1 MPEYRKAGMPREIP
15 SNLLLTGQGY
25 QRTVQE
31 KDLAK
36 LLREWDN
43 RVLEPLLVSF
53 RDGKYYVI
61 DGQHR
66 LAAIRRMNDDKD
78 AIIPCTVLTGLTYE
92 DEADLFYRI
101 DAAKRR
107 LSAAQATKALVE
119 AETDPEINEVLRLI
133 KDAGFVWVLENRRGG
148 TNEISSTRAVIKA
161 YRDLGAEAFARM
173 LALLKSTWDGDP
185 NSLLAAMIAGMA
197 LFLKTYTTEI
207 SDKFFVQRLGS
218 VDPLE
223 IGRKAKT
230 DFSTNSNALRYAK
243 AIWNRYNTA
252 KRGSRKLP
260 YRLEG

>member
-1 MPEYRKAGMPREIP
+1 MSYRKKRAAPKAQKKLPPEQEITPLPEYRKAGMPREIP

-66 LAAIRRMNDDKD
+66 LAAIRRMNDGKD

-119 AETDPEINEVLRLI
+119 AETDPEVNEVLRLL
-133 KDAGFVWVLENRRGG
+133 KDAGFVWVLENRRGQLSRHTG
-148 TNEISSTRAVIKA
+148 T
-161 YRDLGAEAFARM
+161 
-173 LALLKSTWDGDP
+173 W
-185 NSLLAAMIAGMA
+185 
-197 LFLKTYTTEI
+197 
-207 SDKFFVQRLGS
+207 
-218 VDPLE
+218 
-223 IGRKAKT
+223 GRKP
-230 DFSTNSNALRYAK
+230 L
-243 AIWNRYNTA
+243 
-252 KRGSRKLP
+252 
-260 YRLEG
+260 LECLLS